1 MHQKVNAMKAGPL
14 SWHTPNDII
23 NNVWPVVDQILF
35 IEEVNNW
42 LSEWMKDWE
51 GFKQEDA
58 ILISKSSL

>member
-1 MHQKVNAMKAGPL
+1 M
-14 SWHTPNDII
+14 
-23 NNVWPVVDQILF
+23 VDQILF

-58 ILISKSSL
+58 ILISESSL